1 MSTWNRP
8 MRPWRPADLR
18 CAGCAWLV
26 RCDQETRMV
35 GAEVYHLRCAPL
47 GPRSPEL
54 EAYIARR
61 QRPKR

>member
-18 CAGCAWLV
+18 CAGCTKPV
-26 RCDQETRMV
+26 RGDQETRMV

-47 GPRSPEL
+47 GPRPPEL
-54 EAYIARR
+54 EARIARR
-61 QRPKR
+61 QRPRP

>member
-18 CAGCAWLV
+18 CAACGKPM
-26 RCDQETRMV
+26 RGDQEARMV
-35 GAEVYHLRCAPL
+35 ATEVYHLRCAPQ